1 MGSGTTINACARYY
15 VTAATLLSERTTHIA
30 LFSLCQTLGFIL
42 GPGVMVSS
50 RTALCRIKLSFQ
62 IRRRLISRNYCFCFS
77 CQPIVAFTLS
87 RYSQTLQA
95 GMAFMGHKPVPP
107 GGEIVFDMY
116 TSCAWLS
123 AASGL
128 LSLLV
133 FLPGVFRET
142 FIADRELEALKTMA
156 DQNQETAGAEQRI
169 MRSVNAM
176 S

>member
-1 MGSGTTINACARYY
+1 
-15 VTAATLLSERTTHIA
+15 
-30 LFSLCQTLGFIL
+30 
-42 GPGVMVSS
+42 
-50 RTALCRIKLSFQ
+50 
-62 IRRRLISRNYCFCFS
+62 
-77 CQPIVAFTLS
+77 
-87 RYSQTLQA
+87 
-95 GMAFMGHKPVPP
+95 MAFMGHKPVPP
-107 GGEIVFDMY
+107 EGEIVFDMY

-176 S
+176 SKV

>member
-1 MGSGTTINACARYY
+1 
-15 VTAATLLSERTTHIA
+15 
-30 LFSLCQTLGFIL
+30 
-42 GPGVMVSS
+42 
-50 RTALCRIKLSFQ
+50 
-62 IRRRLISRNYCFCFS
+62 
-77 CQPIVAFTLS
+77 
-87 RYSQTLQA
+87 
-95 GMAFMGHKPVPP
+95 MAFMGHKPVPP
-107 GGEIVFDMY
+107 EGEIVFDMY

-176 S
+176 SKVQTLFMSPGEYPAWCSSLAPPSPAPRRPRTRTRR